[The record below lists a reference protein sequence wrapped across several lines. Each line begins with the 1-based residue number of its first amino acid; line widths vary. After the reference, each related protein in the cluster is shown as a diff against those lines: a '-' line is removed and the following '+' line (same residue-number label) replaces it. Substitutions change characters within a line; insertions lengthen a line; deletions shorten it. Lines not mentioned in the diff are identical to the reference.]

1 METGHQ
7 TENPTLS
14 SNLFKSCHKKIR
26 RYINIYLM
34 GAILAIIYI
43 YMYNMYNNI
52 LCHILVERSWIMVT
66 GWSCRRVVEGFAASC
81 WTCSKHCAGAIIQ
94 VSMCVH
100 IHLLPY
106 LPYLKSMD
114 VNGSMFIR
122 GYLCLFMIHDPS
134 SFIQTCHGLK
144 RPKHSPRL

>member
-43 YMYNMYNNI
+43 YICIICTIIYCVI
-52 LCHILVERSWIMVT
+52 FWWRDHESWSPADRVAVSLKASQQAVGPAANTAQAETQPAVVT
-66 GWSCRRVVEGFAASC
+66 AAGE
-81 WTCSKHCAGAIIQ
+81 K
-94 VSMCVH
+94 
-100 IHLLPY
+100 P
-106 LPYLKSMD
+106 KKKEK
-114 VNGSMFIR
+114 
-122 GYLCLFMIHDPS
+122 
-134 SFIQTCHGLK
+134 GLQI
-144 RPKHSPRL
+144 SDMNFS

>member
-43 YMYNMYNNI
+43 YICIICTIIYCVIFWWRDHESWSPADRVAVSLKASQQAVGPAANTAQVQSFKCQCVFTSTCYHI
-52 LCHILVERSWIMVT
+52 CHISSQWMSMV
-66 GWSCRRVVEGFAASC
+66 
-81 WTCSKHCAGAIIQ
+81 
-94 VSMCVH
+94 
-100 IHLLPY
+100 P
-106 LPYLKSMD
+106 
-114 VNGSMFIR
+114 
-122 GYLCLFMIHDPS
+122 CLFVVIYAYS
-134 SFIQTCHGLK
+134 
-144 RPKHSPRL
+144 